1 MKFIADLH
9 VHSKFSRATAK
20 NLDFENLYI
29 AAQCKGITVL
39 GTGDFTYPQWF
50 SEIKTKLCAA
60 EPGLFKLK
68 DEFAVLCDQRVPASC
83 RGPVR
88 FLLATE
94 ISNIYK
100 KDGRTRKNHNLVLA
114 PSLEVAEKFSAKLD
128 KIGNIKSDGRPIL
141 GLDARDLLEVLLET
155 SDQACLIPAHIWTP
169 WFSMLGSKS
178 GFDSVEECFEDLTS
192 HIFAVE
198 TGLSSDPPMNWRVS
212 GLDDVTL
219 VSNSDAHSPANI
231 GREAN
236 YFNTALSYDAIR
248 SAIQSGDPNQFLG
261 TFEFYPEEGKY
272 HLDGHRNCQVR
283 LWPRKTIDHGGICPQ
298 CGKALTLGVLYRVE
312 ELADREEGQKP
323 QQYHP
328 YYSVIPLL
336 DIFAEI
342 FRVGPKSKK
351 VAHAYATAIQQL
363 GSEFNILHHLQP
375 QFIDE
380 AGIPLLGEAVRRMR
394 NKQIEVLPG
403 YDGEYGQVKIFSAQE
418 REQIIGQQPLFS
430 IPTWAKSSEKK
441 EKKKPQLAEKKST
454 SKKPGLYSDPEE
466 PNQAKEPGKILD
478 RLNKEQRHAVQHP
491 AGPLLIVAGPGTG
504 KTLTLTHRI
513 AYLIRHQGVSFQNIL
528 AVTFTNK
535 AAEEMRLR
543 LQRLL
548 GDASQIPQVATFHA
562 LCFKILNDLDPQ
574 KEESIIDE
582 EGRKYVI
589 AESLRFL
596 KQKGNPISLKPREII
611 DRIIAA
617 KQQIL
622 GPDEIAQCETDES
635 AGDQF
640 AEVYLTY
647 QQLLAIQGLNDYE
660 DLIFKVV
667 RLFETN
673 TVICKRYRNIFQHLF
688 VDEYQDLNHGQYRI
702 IRALAPPQDL
712 THDICV
718 IGDPDQS
725 IYGFRGS
732 DFKYFKQFIK
742 DYPRA
747 EVLYLTHNYRS
758 TGTILDASYQVIKT
772 QHPQPSGVRTY
783 SQIDGVKT
791 INIIELANERA
802 EAETIARI
810 IEKQVGGT
818 GFHSIDTGTIDDAN
832 LSSARSYSDF
842 VVLYRTNDQHRIIAE
857 VFEKSGIPCQIASRE
872 NTLNQE
878 SLPEILSFLRVVSG
892 CAGYEDHEKVLL
904 FSIPAIGKKTL
915 SKFKLWCYQKQ
926 FSLADGLRQAKRF
939 PIPGLKPSAQQMLN
953 DFSHHLIDAQNK
965 VAGMTVAQKLLYLTR
980 HSNWI
985 TLYEDNVASREALD
999 NLVAFSKRFGRNT
1012 TDFFSHVALHTDT
1025 DAYVSRA
1032 EKVSLMTMHTA
1043 KGLEFPVVFITGC
1056 EQDYIPLQRS
1066 TDDVADV
1073 EEERRLFYVA
1083 MTRAMERLYLS
1094 CAKKRRIYG
1103 RVESRS
1109 ISPFVADIEARLKK
1123 FESPQKKKKKNKSD
1137 QQQLTLF

>member
-1 MKFIADLH
+1 MKFITDLH

-29 AAQCKGITVL
+29 AAQCKGITVV

-50 SEIKTKLCAA
+50 SEIKEKLSAA

-68 DEFAVLCDQRVPASC
+68 DELATLCDQQVPSSC

-100 KDGRTRKNHNLVLA
+100 KDGKTRKNHNLVLA
-114 PSLEVAEKFSAKLD
+114 PSLDVAEKFSAKLD

-155 SDQACLIPAHIWTP
+155 SDRACLIPAHIWTP

-178 GFDSVEECFEDLTS
+178 GFDSVEECFDDLAS

-212 GLDDVTL
+212 GLDGLTL
-219 VSNSDAHSPANI
+219 VSNSDAHSPANV

-236 YFNTALSYDAIR
+236 YFNTELSFDAIR
-248 SAIQSGDPNQFLG
+248 SAIQSGNPDQFLG

-272 HLDGHRNCQVR
+272 HLDGHRNCKIR
-283 LWPRKTIDHGGICPQ
+283 LWPQKTIDYNGRCPQ

-312 ELADREEGQKP
+312 ELADREEGRKP
-323 QQYHP
+323 QKNHP

-342 FRVGPKSKK
+342 LRVGPKSKK
-351 VAHAYATAIQQL
+351 VAQAYTRAIHQL
-363 GSEFNILHHLQP
+363 GSEFNILHHLPP
-375 QFIDE
+375 QSIDE

-394 NKQIEVLPG
+394 NKQVEVLPG
-403 YDGEYGQVKIFSAQE
+403 YDGEYGKIKIFSVQE
-418 REQIIGQQPLFS
+418 REKIIGQQALFS
-430 IPTWAKSSEKK
+430 MPLPAKSSETKAKLRTK
-441 EKKKPQLAEKKST
+441 EIQQKSPAIH
-454 SKKPGLYSDPEE
+454 SRQEQELDPVESHPAGASDIIFDGLNP
-466 PNQAKEPGKILD
+466 
-478 RLNKEQRHAVQHP
+478 EQRRAVEHP

-513 AYLIRHQGVSFQNIL
+513 AYLIRHQGVSYQNIL

-535 AAEEMRLR
+535 AAEEMHLR

-548 GDASQIPQVATFHA
+548 GDASQIPLVTTFHA

-574 KEESIIDE
+574 RSETVIDE
-582 EGRKYVI
+582 DDRKYMI
-589 AESLRFL
+589 AEVLRYL
-596 KQKGNPISLKPREII
+596 KQKGSPISLKPREIL
-611 DRIIAA
+611 DRIISA

-622 GPDEIAQCETDES
+622 GPDEIIQHQTVEVQD
-635 AGDQF
+635 DLF
-640 AEVYLTY
+640 ADVYRTY

-660 DLIFKVV
+660 DLIYKVV
-667 RLFETN
+667 RLFETHPD
-673 TVICKRYRNIFQHLF
+673 ICKRYRNVFQHLF
-688 VDEYQDLNHGQYRI
+688 VDEYQDLNQGQYRI
-702 IRALAPPQDL
+702 IRSLAPPQNVSRDL
-712 THDICV
+712 CV

-732 DFKYFKQFIK
+732 DLKYFKKFVK
-742 DYPRA
+742 DYPYA
-747 EVLYLTHNYRS
+747 EVIRLRRNYRS

-772 QHPQPSGVRTY
+772 QHSEPSEVRTH

-791 INIIELANERA
+791 ISIVELANEKA

-832 LSSARSYSDF
+832 LASARSYSDF
-842 VVLYRTNDQHRIIAE
+842 AVLYRINDQHRVIAD

-872 NTLNQE
+872 NKLNQKG
-878 SLPEILSFLRVVSG
+878 LPETLSFLKLVSG
-892 CAGYEDHEKVLL
+892 CAGYGDHEKVIRLSL
-904 FSIPAIGKKTL
+904 PTFGKKAM
-915 SKFKLWCYQKQ
+915 SDFKHWCYRKQ
-926 FSLADGLRQAKRF
+926 FSLADGLKQAKRF
-939 PIPGLKPSAQQMLN
+939 PIPGLKPTIQQMLN
-953 DFSHHLIDAQNK
+953 DFSDHLKEIQTK
-965 VAGMTVAQKLLYLTR
+965 VGSMSVEQKLLYLTQL
-980 HSNWI
+980 SNWAA
-985 TLYEDNVASREALD
+985 LFQNNVASREALD
-999 NLVAFSKRFGRNT
+999 NLVAFSRRFGSNT
-1012 TDFFSHVALHTDT
+1012 TEFLTNIALHTDT

-1032 EKVSLMTMHTA
+1032 EKVSLMTLHAA
-1043 KGLEFPVVFITGC
+1043 KGLEFPVVFISGC
-1056 EQDYIPLQRS
+1056 EQDYLPFHRS
-1066 TDDVADV
+1066 ADDVADIQ
-1073 EEERRLFYVA
+1073 EERRLFYVA
-1083 MTRAMERLYLS
+1083 MTRAMQRLYLT
-1094 CAKKRRIYG
+1094 CATKRRVYG
-1103 RVESRS
+1103 RVEPRS
-1109 ISPFVADIEARLKK
+1109 MSPFVADIEARLKK
-1123 FESPQKKKKKNKSD
+1123 VENHRKIKKKTD
-1137 QQQLTLF
+1137 QKQLTLF

>member
-9 VHSKFSRATAK
+9 IHSKFSRATAK

-29 AAQCKGITVL
+29 AAQCKGITVV
-39 GTGDFTYPQWF
+39 GTGDFTYPRWF
-50 SEIKTKLCAA
+50 SEIKTKLCPA
-60 EPGLFKLK
+60 EPGLFKLR
-68 DEFAVLCDQRVPASC
+68 DEFAKLCDQRVPASC
-83 RGPVR
+83 RGSVR

-100 KDGRTRKNHNLVLA
+100 KDGKTRKNHNLVLA
-114 PSLEVAEKFSAKLD
+114 PSLEVAEKFSARLD

-141 GLDARDLLEVLLET
+141 GLDARDLLEISLEI

-178 GFDSVEECFEDLTS
+178 GFDSVAECFEDLTP

-212 GLDDVTL
+212 GLDGLTL

-236 YFNTALSYDAIR
+236 YFNTELSYNSIR
-248 SAIQSGDPNQFLG
+248 SAIQSGDPDQFLG

-272 HLDGHRNCQVR
+272 HLDGHRNCEVR
-283 LWPRKTIDHGGICPQ
+283 LWPPKTIEHGGKCPQ

-312 ELADREEGQKP
+312 ELADREKGRKP
-323 QQYHP
+323 QKYHP

-336 DIFAEI
+336 DIFSEI
-342 FRVGPKSKK
+342 LRAGPKSKK
-351 VAHAYATAIQQL
+351 VAHAYATAIQRL

-375 QFIDE
+375 QAIE
-380 AGIPLLGEAVRRMR
+380 AAGIPLLGEAVRRMR
-394 NKQIEVLPG
+394 NNKIDVLPG
-403 YDGEYGQVKIFSAQE
+403 YDGKYGQVKIFSAQE
-418 REQIIGQQPLFS
+418 REQIIGQKPLFT
-430 IPTWAKSSEKK
+430 IPTPEESSEKAK
-441 EKKKPQLAEKKST
+441 QKKPQPSEKKSPI
-454 SKKPGLYSDPEE
+454 KKPNLYLDPEE
-466 PNQAKEPGKILD
+466 HHEAATPRNILD
-478 RLNKEQRHAVQHP
+478 RLNKEQRRAVQHP

-513 AYLIRHQGVSFQNIL
+513 AYLIRHHGVSFQNIL

-535 AAEEMRLR
+535 AAEEMQLRLR
-543 LQRLL
+543 RLL
-548 GDASQIPQVATFHA
+548 GDAFQIPLVATFHG

-582 EGRKYVI
+582 DGRRYLVSE
-589 AESLRFL
+589 ALRFL
-596 KQKGNPISLKPREII
+596 KQKGTPISLKPREII

-617 KQQIL
+617 KQHL
-622 GPDEIAQCETDES
+622 RGPDEVAQYETDEPED
-635 AGDQF
+635 DQF
-640 AEVYLTY
+640 GEVYYTY

-660 DLIFKVV
+660 DLIYKVV
-667 RLFETN
+667 RLFETDID
-673 TVICKRYRNIFQHLF
+673 ICEHYRNTFQHLF
-688 VDEYQDLNHGQYRI
+688 VDEYQDLNQGQYRI
-702 IRALAPPQDL
+702 IRALAPPQHL
-712 THDICV
+712 TPDICV

-732 DFKYFKQFIK
+732 DFMYFKQFVK

-747 EVLYLTHNYRS
+747 EVIRLTRNYRS
-758 TGTILDASYQVIKT
+758 TGTILDASYQVIKK
-772 QHPQPSGVRTY
+772 QHPQINGLRTY

-791 INIIELANERA
+791 ISILELANERA

-842 VVLYRTNDQHRIIAE
+842 AVLYRTHDQHRVIADI
-857 VFEKSGIPCQIASRE
+857 FEKSGIPCQIASRE
-872 NTLNQE
+872 NTLRHQG
-878 SLPEILSFLRVVSG
+878 LPEILSFLRVVSG
-892 CAGYEDHEKVLL
+892 CAGYGDHEKALL
-904 FSIPAIGKKTL
+904 FSIPAIGKKTM
-915 SKFKLWCYQKQ
+915 SDFKLWCYEKQ

-939 PIPGLKPSAQQMLN
+939 PIAGLKPSFQQMLN
-953 DFSHHLIDAQNK
+953 DFSDHLQALKKK
-965 VAGMTVAQKLLYLTR
+965 VAGMTVAQKLLYLAQ

-985 TLYEDNVASREALD
+985 TAYQNNMASREGLD
-999 NLVAFSKRFGRNT
+999 NLVEFSKRFGSST
-1012 TDFFSHVALHTDT
+1012 ADFFSHVALHTDT
-1025 DAYVSRA
+1025 DAFVSKA
-1032 EKVSLMTMHTA
+1032 EKVSLMTLHAA
-1043 KGLEFPVVFITGC
+1043 KGLEFPVVFISGC

-1066 TDDVADV
+1066 PDDATDIK
-1073 EEERRLFYVA
+1073 EERRLFYVA
-1083 MTRAMERLYLS
+1083 MTRAMQRLYLTGAS
-1094 CAKKRRIYG
+1094 KRRIYG
-1103 RVESRS
+1103 RVESRRL
-1109 ISPFVADIEARLKK
+1109 SPFVADIEGRLKK
-1123 FESPQKKKKKNKSD
+1123 YQSPQKKKKKNKTE
-1137 QQQLTLF
+1137 QQLTLF

>member
-29 AAQCKGITVL
+29 AAQCKGITVV

-50 SEIKTKLCAA
+50 SEIKAKLCPA
-60 EPGLFKLK
+60 ETGLFKLR
-68 DEFAVLCDQRVPASC
+68 DEFANLCDQRVPVSC

-88 FLLATE
+88 FILATE

-100 KDGRTRKNHNLVLA
+100 KDGKTRKNHNLVLA

-141 GLDARDLLEVLLET
+141 GLDARDLLEILLET

-178 GFDSVEECFEDLTS
+178 GFDSVDECFEDLSS

-212 GLDDVTL
+212 GLDGLTL

-236 YFNTALSYDAIR
+236 YFNTELSYEAIRFAIR
-248 SAIQSGDPNQFLG
+248 SGDPDQFLG

-272 HLDGHRNCQVR
+272 HLDGHRNCEVR
-283 LWPRKTIDHGGICPQ
+283 LWPQNTIDHGGKCPQ

-312 ELADREEGQKP
+312 ELADREEGRKP
-323 QQYHP
+323 QKYHP

-342 FRVGPKSKK
+342 LRVGPKSKK

-375 QFIDE
+375 QAIDG
-380 AGIPLLGEAVRRMR
+380 AGLPLLGEAVRRMR
-394 NKQIEVLPG
+394 NKEIEVLPG

-418 REQIIGQQPLFS
+418 REQIIGQKALFT
-430 IPTWAKSSEKK
+430 IPTSDKSSEKT
-441 EKKKPQLAEKKST
+441 EKKKPQPTEKKSPI
-454 SKKPGLYSDPEE
+454 KKPSLHLDPEE
-466 PNQAKEPGKILD
+466 SHGAAEPQNILD
-478 RLNKEQRHAVQHP
+478 RLNKEQRRAVQHP
-491 AGPLLIVAGPGTG
+491 TGPLLIVAGPGTG

-535 AAEEMRLR
+535 AAEEMHLR
-543 LQRLL
+543 LQCLL
-548 GDASQIPQVATFHA
+548 DDAFKIPLVATFHA

-582 EGRKYVI
+582 DGRRYLI
-589 AESLRFL
+589 SEAL
-596 KQKGNPISLKPREII
+596 KLLKKKGTPVSLKPREII

-617 KQQIL
+617 KQRLL
-622 GPDEIAQCETDES
+622 GPDEITKCETDEP
-635 AGDQF
+635 GDDQF
-640 AEVYLTY
+640 GEVYRTY

-673 TVICKRYRNIFQHLF
+673 RDICEQYRNVFRHLF
-688 VDEYQDLNHGQYRI
+688 VDEYQDLNQGQYRI
-702 IRALAPPQDL
+702 IRALAPPQNL
-712 THDICV
+712 IRDICV

-747 EVLYLTHNYRS
+747 EVIRLTRNYRS
-758 TGTILDASYQVIKT
+758 TGTILDASYQVIKK
-772 QHPQPSGVRTY
+772 QHPQPTGVRTY

-791 INIIELANERA
+791 ISILQLANEKA

-842 VVLYRTNDQHRIIAE
+842 AVFYRTNDQHRVIAD
-857 VFEKSGIPCQIASRE
+857 VFEKSGIPFQIASRE
-872 NTLNQE
+872 NTLNQQG
-878 SLPEILSFLRVVSG
+878 LPEILSFLKVVSECG
-892 CAGYEDHEKVLL
+892 GYGDHEKVLL

-915 SKFKLWCYQKQ
+915 SDFKLWCYEKQ

-939 PIPGLKPSAQQMLN
+939 PIAGLKPSSQQMLN
-953 DFSHHLIDAQNK
+953 DFSDHLQVVQTK
-965 VAGMTVAQKLLYLTR
+965 VAGMTVAQKLLYLAQQ
-980 HSNWI
+980 SNWI
-985 TLYEDNVASREALD
+985 TVYENNAASNEALD
-999 NLVAFSKRFGRNT
+999 NLVAFSKRFGSNT
-1012 TDFFSHVALHTDT
+1012 TDFFAHVSLHTDT
-1025 DAYVSRA
+1025 DAYVSKA
-1032 EKVSLMTMHTA
+1032 EKVSLMTLHAA
-1043 KGLEFPVVFITGC
+1043 KGLEFPVVFVSGC

-1066 TDDVADV
+1066 ADDVTDV
-1073 EEERRLFYVA
+1073 QEERRLFYVA
-1083 MTRAMERLYLS
+1083 MTRAMQRLYLTGAS
-1094 CAKKRRIYG
+1094 KRRIYG

-1109 ISPFVADIEARLKK
+1109 MSPFVADIEARLK
-1123 FESPQKKKKKNKSD
+1123 EVHSPQKKKKKNKAD